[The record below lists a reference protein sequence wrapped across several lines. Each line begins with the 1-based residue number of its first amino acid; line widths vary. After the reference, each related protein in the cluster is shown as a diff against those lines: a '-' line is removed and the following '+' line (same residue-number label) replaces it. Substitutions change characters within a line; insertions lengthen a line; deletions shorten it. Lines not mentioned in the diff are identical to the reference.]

1 MNDTEQSPL
10 SAWRWP
16 ALIATVVGVIGC
28 AVGALDDIAVLW
40 RAYLVGFMCIWL
52 ITVGAIGLL
61 ALGNLTGGRW
71 AALGRP
77 FYLAIAKLLP
87 LVAILFIPIAM
98 NLSAIYPWANE
109 STRAALHLTEG
120 KGRYLDQGAFLVRA
134 AIYFVVWLVM
144 GFWVARVSR
153 LNRQPGDMPGM
164 SRVGA
169 LAIVLLVPTVTFAA
183 FDWGMSLEP
192 NWYSS
197 IYGALLTAGGVLAA
211 HALAI
216 VSISRIPVGD
226 LSRIMAVAGFDT
238 EAHHGH
244 QEQPFDPGLEHGH
257 DAPLTIVI
265 GDMGNLLLAFVMVWT
280 YFAFSQF
287 LIIWSGNLPS
297 EITWYLPRIAGG
309 WLILALGIVLFHF
322 AVPFGMLLSRRR
334 KRDSQRLTIVATM
347 LLVMYCLNLYWVIAP
362 AYAGM
367 GARSLLACGAA
378 ILALGGIWVAFYSWL
393 APRSIRGVSQL
404 A

>member
-10 SAWRWP
+10 NAWRWP
-16 ALIATVVGVIGC
+16 ALIAAVVGVIGC

-109 STRAALHLTEG
+109 STRADLHLAEG
-120 KGRYLDQGAFLVRA
+120 KAWYLEQGTFLARA

-153 LNRQPGDMPGM
+153 LNRQPGDLPGM

-216 VSISRIPVGD
+216 VSIARLPVGD
-226 LSRIMAVAGFDT
+226 VSRIMTVAGFDT
-238 EAHHGH
+238 KAHHGH

-257 DAPLTIVI
+257 DAPLTIVV
-265 GDMGNLLLAFVMVWT
+265 GDMGNLMLAFVMVWT

-334 KRDSQRLTIVATM
+334 KRDAQRLKIVATM

-367 GARSLLACGAA
+367 GARGLLACGAA
-378 ILALGGIWVAFYSWL
+378 ILALGGIWMAFYSWL
-393 APRSIRGVSQL
+393 APRSLRGVSQL